1 MPSPMALPS
10 LSWILL
16 SSLVILSQVQGEDS
30 PMELPSERISCPKGS
45 KAYGSYCY
53 ALFLTPKP
61 WTDADIACQKRP
73 SGHLVS
79 VLSAAE
85 GSFVASL
92 VKSTSNTKE
101 NIWIGF
107 HDPTMGSEPDFGG
120 WEWSSTDL
128 VTYSAWDEETCSNS
142 SPDFCASL
150 SANKGFQKW
159 QRYGCEKALP
169 YVCKFKD

>member
-61 WTDADIACQKRP
+61 WTDAD
-73 SGHLVS
+73 
-79 VLSAAE
+79 
-85 GSFVASL
+85 
-92 VKSTSNTKE
+92 
-101 NIWIGF
+101 
-107 HDPTMGSEPDFGG
+107 GSEPDFGG